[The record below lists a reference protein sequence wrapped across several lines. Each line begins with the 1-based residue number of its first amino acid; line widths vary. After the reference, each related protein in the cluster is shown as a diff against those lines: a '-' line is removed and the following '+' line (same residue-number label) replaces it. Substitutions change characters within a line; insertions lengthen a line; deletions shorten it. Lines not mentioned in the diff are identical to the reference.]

1 MNDENLKRNAE
12 TESGVQTEIAPT
24 AKQEATTE
32 TEVAPQTD
40 AAPASE
46 YAPEPESESTPEPA
60 SASTPEP
67 ESEPEEDIL
76 LKAAQYDPTPEPSN
90 KGKGKSWITV
100 VVIFLLAAIVTGAA
114 VFYLFAVDAPVEEAK
129 PKSKS
134 EQKSD
139 NKADDK
145 SNTPAQKSEE
155 GVTATTAPAPK
166 HKLDFGLWPD
176 LSQNINSEAIVEIS
190 EGVNRFYTNELLKR
204 EFSLTRGGIERDATR
219 AVIFANTVNLRSSRS
234 TQSNANVVKSVKYGT
249 AVDILRIYNNG
260 WAEISF
266 TEADGQTYSGFVS
279 DEFIVSPTDF
289 MLMDRYITTTSAL
302 RKEFSQAKW
311 RHAATDILTSLGLNT
326 ESVNVEVSVAKRFT
340 AKCGDDI
347 VGFIVSREDSPISL
361 IAIVEFYEG
370 DQNYHMLGIIP
381 GSEILKISESDE
393 GRYDILY
400 SL

>member
-1 MNDENLKRNAE
+1 M
-12 TESGVQTEIAPT
+12 
-24 AKQEATTE
+24 
-32 TEVAPQTD
+32 
-40 AAPASE
+40 
-46 YAPEPESESTPEPA
+46 
-60 SASTPEP
+60 
-67 ESEPEEDIL
+67 
-76 LKAAQYDPTPEPSN
+76 
-90 KGKGKSWITV
+90 
-100 VVIFLLAAIVTGAA
+100 
-114 VFYLFAVDAPVEEAK
+114 
-129 PKSKS
+129 
-134 EQKSD
+134 
-139 NKADDK
+139 
-145 SNTPAQKSEE
+145 
-155 GVTATTAPAPK
+155 
-166 HKLDFGLWPD
+166 
-176 LSQNINSEAIVEIS
+176 SQNINPEAIVEIS

-204 EFSLTRGGIERDATR
+204 EFSLTKGGIERDATR

-249 AVDILRIYNNG
+249 AVDILRLYNNG

-266 TEADGQTYSGFVS
+266 TEADGHTYSGFVS